1 MDCGCSTSVAAAQAN
16 SFRLQVQVAVAKKQL
31 DAAKLQGQAV
41 VELLQSA
48 AASSPPSDRPTQVD
62 LTG

>member
-1 MDCGCSTSVAAAQAN
+1 MDCGCSSSVAAAQAD

-31 DAAKLQGQAV
+31 DATKLQGQAI

-48 AASSPPSDRPTQVD
+48 AGRPPSDRPTQVD
-62 LTG
+62 LTA